1 MQTPRVVK
9 VLCRGCPCVH
19 VHVTDLSNFSSARTP
34 RRQSFGPALGG
45 DGLNPLD
52 VCVCVGVCVGPQQ
65 KKRDPGKIERR
76 HWSVVLVLIY
86 LFMFIAPKSGSL
98 GGNRAL
104 REVREWDGM
113 ASPVNY
119 TVFEASRLV
128 WLVRQ
133 RCASNGP
140 KAAPSRNG
148 GELAQR
154 ARCIGFWGR
163 LHARPS
169 LPAVAEPNANGLHTW
184 QAKH

>member
-104 REVREWDGM
+104 REVREGM
-113 ASPVNY
+113 GWLRPLTIRCLKLLDWFGLFDNAVPVTDRKQHRSE
-119 TVFEASRLV
+119 TVESWHSGRVA
-128 WLVRQ
+128 
-133 RCASNGP
+133 
-140 KAAPSRNG
+140 
-148 GELAQR
+148 LAFGDV
-154 ARCIGFWGR
+154 CM
-163 LHARPS
+163 PV
-169 LPAVAEPNANGLHTW
+169 PPC
-184 QAKH
+184 KP